1 MGQMSTVGGTT
12 PLPGQIPLGASQ
24 GRRVSGHGRW
34 VLSRLATRV
43 AAKRRAF
50 RSAVFGGALVAVS
63 SAVTIA
69 VLGTSRAADVTDVL
83 ALRTLAYASWLF
95 GGMGLWAFC
104 ASPLSVASSGA
115 LAVERGFSEREVVES
130 WTLGVWA
137 RIALG
142 VFAVTLLPLGVSI
155 ALSPTSAL
163 LAARL
168 LLVPGVALYAVLF
181 GLCMALLA
189 RLGLALVPRAP
200 RAAIAL
206 VVLLPF
212 VVSFWFSDV
221 PSVPGAFGW
230 LIARLVGVGGLG
242 L

>member
-1 MGQMSTVGGTT
+1 V
-12 PLPGQIPLGASQ
+12 LP
-24 GRRVSGHGRW
+24 
-34 VLSRLATRV
+34 RLATRV

-50 RSAVFGGALVAVS
+50 RSAILGGALVALS
-63 SAVTIA
+63 SAATIA
-69 VLGTSRAADVTDVL
+69 VLGTTSAADITDVL

-104 ASPLSVASSGA
+104 ASPLSASSSLV
-115 LAVERGFSEREVVES
+115 LAVERGFSERQVAES

-155 ALSPTSAL
+155 ALSPTSSVL
-163 LAARL
+163 VSRL
-168 LLVPGVALYAVLF
+168 LLLPLVATYAVLF

-189 RLGLALVPRAP
+189 RIGLSLVPRAP
-200 RAAIAL
+200 RVAL
-206 VVLLPF
+206 ALIVLLPF
-212 VVSFWFSDV
+212 AVSFWFSDV

>member
-1 MGQMSTVGGTT
+1 M
-12 PLPGQIPLGASQ
+12 LP
-24 GRRVSGHGRW
+24 
-34 VLSRLATRV
+34 RLATRV

-50 RSAVFGGALVAVS
+50 RSAVLGGALVALS
-63 SAVTIA
+63 SAATIA
-69 VLGTSRAADVTDVL
+69 ALGTTSAADITDVL

-95 GGMGLWAFC
+95 GGLGLWAFC
-104 ASPLSVASSGA
+104 ASKLSATSSSA
-115 LAVERGFSEREVVES
+115 LAVERGFSEHQIAAS

-155 ALSPTSAL
+155 ALSPTSSL
-163 LAARL
+163 LLSRL
-168 LLVPGVALYAVLF
+168 LLLPGVAIYSLLF
-181 GLCMALLA
+181 GLSMALLA
-189 RLGLALVPRAP
+189 RLGLSLVPRAP
-200 RAAIAL
+200 RIALAL

-230 LIARLVGVGGLG
+230 LIARLVSVGGLG